1 VAAYVNRLNRNILKT
16 KIMNKIISKSSAP
29 LFSPVALLCF
39 LTGCFLLLPFV
50 SEAQQKSGS
59 SFRSE
64 FIFPEQDKHVH
75 SSSVV
80 ELPNGDLLVCWFEGS
95 GERHANDVMIKGARL
110 KKGASQWSEP
120 FVMADTPDHPDC
132 NPVLFLDGKNRL
144 HLVWVVVIG
153 NRWEASLLKTKI
165 STDFQ
170 NEGAPVWNWQDII
183 LPNPGELFAETVEK
197 KLKEIQVPDRAW
209 AEYAPP
215 YEKQIIEAAQ
225 DPKKREVGWMTRIQP
240 LTLPSGKI
248 LLPLYSDGY
257 NMSLLVMSD
266 DNGDTWKV
274 SEPIVGRGNIQPTL
288 LRKKDGSI
296 VAYMRDSGDAPGR
309 VFKSASEDNGYSWD
323 PALKIDIPNPG
334 SSLAA
339 ISLNDG
345 NWVLVYNNTENGR
358 HRLAVSL
365 SDDEGKTWKWTNYLE
380 NETPDKGGFSYPN
393 VIQTADGM
401 IHVSYSYQLPN
412 EKTIKHAWFNEAWIK
427 ETPQNITNA
436 EKLGFPKGKK
446 VLLLHMDDLGMC
458 KEANQAGKYYIENDY
473 ILSGAVMMPCPNAEE
488 FVEWAITQP
497 NADVGVHLTLTSE
510 WKTWRW
516 GTLTDAAR
524 VPGLLDPD
532 GKMWHSVMEV
542 VMNATPEEVEM
553 EIRAQIDKMLAMGY
567 NPTHIDTHM
576 GTLYGSPEFL
586 KVFLKV
592 AEEYKIPANAIDLSN
607 PKVAAF
613 YREAGYPVNE
623 EVIEMLGNYNLPHL
637 DNFGSVPK
645 GKTYDEVKAN
655 FFKLVNALDPGLT
668 EIIFHPSVET
678 ENLKTIT
685 GSWQQR
691 VWEAEMFA
699 DPEVIRFFE
708 ENDIIIT
715 TWREVMER
723 FEKK

>member
-1 VAAYVNRLNRNILKT
+1 
-16 KIMNKIISKSSAP
+16 MNKIISKFSAP

-75 SSSVV
+75 SSSIV
-80 ELPNGDLLVCWFEGS
+80 ELPNGDLLSCWFEGS
-95 GERHANDVMIKGARL
+95 GERHANDVMIKGARRE
-110 KKGASQWSEP
+110 KGASQWSEP

-183 LPNPGELFAETVEK
+183 LPNPGELFTGTVEK

-309 VFKSASEDNGYSWD
+309 VFKSSSEDNGYSWD

-339 ISLNDG
+339 ISLNNG

-380 NETPDKGGFSYPN
+380 NEAPDKGGFSYPN

-458 KEANQAGKYYIENDY
+458 KEANEAGKYYIGNDY

-497 NADVGVHLTLTSE
+497 KADVGVHLTLTSE

-516 GTLTDAAR
+516 GTLTDAAK
-524 VPGLLDPD
+524 VPGLIDPD

-542 VMNATPEEVEM
+542 VLNATPEEVEM

-699 DPEVIRFFE
+699 DPEVIRFFG
-708 ENDIIIT
+708 ENEVIIT